1 MNRKGIILA
10 GGSGTRLFPSTI
22 SISKQLIPVYDKP
35 LIYYPM
41 STLLLAGIREI
52 LIISSPEHLSLYKEL
67 FQDGSD
73 LGIELSYAAQQ
84 KPKGLSE
91 AFLIGEKFIGDNP
104 SVLILGDNIFHG
116 SGLEKLLQ
124 DASANINTSTIFA
137 YRVSDPERF
146 GVVEFDDKFK
156 ALSLEEK
163 PKNPKSNFAVT
174 GLYFYDNTVVE
185 KAKSLKPSERG
196 ELEITDL
203 NRLYLQGKNLNVSI
217 MSRGYAWL
225 DTGTPE
231 SMMEASNFIYTL
243 EKRQGTKICCP
254 EEIALEKDLIS
265 KESLIK
271 AFKDKKGNYAE
282 YIKGICESN

>member
-185 KAKSLKPSERG
+185 KAKSLRPSERG